1 MLQKPGGQ
9 GISKKINPHQ
19 AIPDFELA
27 LGPVLAPLE
36 VEISVVVLA
45 LFSVGTPLVL
55 PVLSAVVISVVALA
69 LSAAVALEGVL
80 ALSVEGLRL
89 AQS

>member
-1 MLQKPGGQ
+1 M
-9 GISKKINPHQ
+9 
-19 AIPDFELA
+19 
-27 LGPVLAPLE
+27 GPVLAPLE